1 MAYVLPQVQVFQ
13 VFRQLPQN
21 VTRNLNAFV
30 FGPHYSLYKY
40 GTADAAPAFNY
51 DGNQAIL
58 DWGEIN
64 PLHVTDAEVDLPYV
78 KVFMDNIWTKYA
90 TITGTVGATALNEVE
105 FAGGLI
111 DTTTA
116 GRMPELPIDVMRGD
130 AVAVGGIRTHVT
142 DIKAEIVPA
151 SVGAVTPAASNMGAG
166 AGSANASDAGLYI
179 SGTYTGDVV
188 KGVTEEEVVITVR
201 TADTLDITFVN
212 AGVTRRNVY
221 YAPSPTQNYIG
232 YGLYVTVDNSGQAL
246 GRTVTLT
253 VTATTVVTT
262 GGAVTVSGTYERDI
276 PGVFS
281 IYVERGG
288 HMAPTTIIDNSSG
301 DLVATAN
308 PAVETDYT
316 AGADEDAEYRVICTK
331 SGHIV
336 ADASNPGGSTLAEFK
351 FVDITGRHAT
361 RYNQVID
368 TTTPT
373 TVFGATTIIALD
385 TGEVSGPSE
394 LSIFV
399 KAAKPRVAV
408 YDSRGIDGTSAYA
421 VSPGT
426 VIPAGYSGLDVT
438 IINNPSA
445 VLNQGDIFTVDC
457 APETFGA
464 VNCLVLADNVGAA
477 SASVT
482 LDMHVIRDHVAVPP
496 RSNTPGQYNW
506 TVDDSGITLYSGL
519 KVTNPRIPGS
529 DLSVTSA
536 DVTVEYRALRT
547 DYADTVRSVETIED
561 AQLQLGNR
569 DPDNPLAAGVITAL
583 MNSGGRAVYFMG
595 LPSDNET
602 GWTQVLDRAT
612 LNSDVYAFA
621 PLTDNRTIVD
631 AVGGHILGMSTEMA
645 KHWRIGFFSVQA
657 PKVHAVYNGDVH
669 PLGDDYLATITE
681 HTDGTLRLLTFVDGG
696 GAPDMTV
703 TAVSDVRP
711 GDTVKIDFHTDV
723 WGDIVAE
730 EFKVSRVLS
739 NNQLLLVTPYEDM
752 GGALTTPSRVE
763 VYHKYT
769 PAELVDATAAV
780 SQSFYHRRL
789 YNVYPDALYSDG
801 TRYDGVYG
809 AAAVA
814 GLVSSVPPQ
823 QPLTNITISG
833 FDDAPGT
840 YQLLNRTQLNK
851 LAEYGTLILVQD
863 KRHGPIYIRHQIST
877 KAKEGNL
884 NETELSLVKNADSIS
899 YFFAERFRPY
909 IGKYNVSPELMAL
922 LDTVLKDGI
931 AWLGSL
937 TAVGDLGPQLI
948 ASETVIEQ
956 LAQHPVLKDHAVA
969 RVDLGM
975 PKPFNVLQLQLV
987 I

>member
-51 DGNQAIL
+51 DGNQNIL

-64 PLHVTDAEVDLPYV
+64 PLHITDAEVDLPYV

-90 TITGTVGATALNEVE
+90 TITGTVGTTALNEVE
-105 FAGGLI
+105 FAGGLV
-111 DTTTA
+111 DTPTA
-116 GRMPELPIDVMRGD
+116 GRMPELAIDVMRGD
-130 AVAVGGIRTHVT
+130 AVTVGSIRTHVT

-166 AGSANASDAGLYI
+166 AGSVPNTPEDGVEL

-188 KGVTEEEVVITVR
+188 KGITEEEIIITVR
-201 TADTLDITFVN
+201 TEDTIDVTFVN
-212 AGVTRRNVY
+212 AGITRRNVV
-221 YAPSPTQNYIG
+221 YAGNPAKKAYLG
-232 YGLYVTVDNSGQAL
+232 YGIIAEIDNSGHAL
-246 GRTVTLT
+246 GRTVTFN
-253 VTATTVVTT
+253 VSATTVATT
-262 GGAVTVSGTYERDI
+262 GGAVTVSGTYGRDI

-288 HMAPTTIIDNSSG
+288 HMAVDTQVKYSHGEPTLSSA
-301 DLVATAN
+301 LTA
-308 PAVETDYT
+308 VTDYT
-316 AGADEDAEYRVICTK
+316 SVTDGDAEYLITCTK
-331 SGHIV
+331 RGTV
-336 ADASNPGGSTLAEFK
+336 GDAGDNPATMPEFK
-351 FVDITGRHAT
+351 FEDISGRNSP
-361 RYNQVID
+361 RYNQRIYADVGV
-368 TTTPT
+368 
-373 TVFGATTIIALD
+373 TVFGATTVTSTAAEQFVGDVAVIQ
-385 TGEVSGPSE
+385 
-394 LSIFV
+394 V
-399 KAAKPRVAV
+399 KAAKPRVAI

-464 VNCLVLADNVGAA
+464 VNCLVLADNVGVA

-482 LDMHVIRDHVAVPP
+482 LDLHVIRNHVTVPP
-496 RSNTPGQYNW
+496 RSNVPGQYNW
-506 TVDDSGITLYSGL
+506 TVSDNGVTLYSGL
-519 KVTNPRIPGS
+519 AVSNPRMPGS
-529 DLSVTSA
+529 DLPVTSA

-595 LPSDNET
+595 IPTDNET

-621 PLTDNRTIVD
+621 PLTDSRTITN
-631 AVGGHILGMSTEMA
+631 AVSSHVLGMSTETA
-645 KHWRIGFFSVQA
+645 KHWRIGFFSLQA
-657 PKVHAVYNGDVH
+657 PNVHAVYNSDVH
-669 PLGDDYLATITE
+669 PTGDDYLATITE
-681 HTDGTLRLLTFVDGG
+681 YIDGTLRLLTFVDGSG
-696 GAPDMTV
+696 SADMTV
-703 TAVSDVRP
+703 TAVGDVRP

-739 NNQLLLVTPYEDM
+739 NNQLLLATPYEDM

-801 TRYDGVYG
+801 VKFSGVYG

-823 QPLTNITISG
+823 QPMTNITVEG

-840 YQLLNRTQLNK
+840 YQTLNRTQLNK
-851 LAEYGTLILVQD
+851 LAEYGTLILAQD
-863 KRHGPIYIRHQIST
+863 KRHGPIYIRHQVST

-899 YFFAERFRPY
+899 YFFSERFRPY
-909 IGKYNVSPELMAL
+909 IGKYNMSPELMAL
-922 LDTVLKDGI
+922 LDTILKDGI

-969 RVDLGM
+969 RVNLGM